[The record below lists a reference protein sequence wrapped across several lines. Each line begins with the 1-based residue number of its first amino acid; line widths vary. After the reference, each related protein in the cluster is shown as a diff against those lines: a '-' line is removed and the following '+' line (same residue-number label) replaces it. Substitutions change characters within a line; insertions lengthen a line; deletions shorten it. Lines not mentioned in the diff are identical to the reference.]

1 MANYT
6 INVEA
11 DDEVDAAVSML
22 ELMQSS
28 LEAMGSA
35 SMEARA
41 RTALIGLGFKTEQI
55 EGPMSKLSGGW
66 QTRAAL
72 AAALIQRTDVLML
85 DEPTNF
91 LDLPAVI
98 WLQHYLTT
106 ELADTT
112 LVVTTHDRD
121 FADAGECPG
130 SLLLGFLS
138 ESYATMHVPVLV
150 P

>member
-1 MANYT
+1 MAKCA
-6 INVEA
+6 INDEA
-11 DDEVDAAVSML
+11 DDEVDAAVLML
-22 ELMQSS
+22 ESMQLD

-35 SMEARA
+35 TVEARA
-41 RTALIGLGFKTEQI
+41 RIIMLGLGFTTEQI

-72 AAALIQRTDVLML
+72 AAALVQRTDVLML

-106 ELADTT
+106 DLADSTT

-121 FADAGECPG
+121 FANAGKCP
-130 SLLLGFLS
+130 
-138 ESYATMHVPVLV
+138 
-150 P
+150 